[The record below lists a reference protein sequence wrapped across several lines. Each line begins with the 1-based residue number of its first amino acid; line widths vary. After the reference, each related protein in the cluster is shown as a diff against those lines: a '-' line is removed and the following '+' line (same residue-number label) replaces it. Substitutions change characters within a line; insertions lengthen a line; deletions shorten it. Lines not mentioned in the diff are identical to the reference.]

1 MNAVPKFT
9 EAHAARLSRFLS
21 APGRPEGTMTY
32 PQLAGFLFSV
42 ACAPEVIPPSEWM
55 PIVFNDQDAGFETP
69 REAEQVIEAMM
80 ALYNECGRQGT
91 EEGEALP
98 PGCEILSP
106 PLRNLEED
114 APLSRWARGFVTGS
128 SWLEEIWDEL
138 TPDELDEE
146 LGGILLILSFFASP
160 KLAEA
165 CIKEAKRPLT
175 PERVA
180 ETVVKTFPDAATGYA
195 RMGRI
200 FHQALLEVEKDAP
213 EEKPPGRPKVGRNDP
228 CPCGSGKKF
237 KKCCAGT

>member
-1 MNAVPKFT
+1 MSAVPKFT
-9 EAHAARLSRFLS
+9 EAHAARLRRFLS
-21 APGRPEGTMTY
+21 APERPEGTMTY

-55 PIVFNDQDAGFETP
+55 PIVFNDGDAGFETP

-98 PGCEILSP
+98 PGCEILAP
-106 PLRNLEED
+106 PLRNLEAD

-138 TPDELDEE
+138 TPDELDGE
-146 LGGILLILSFFASP
+146 LGGILMILSFFASP

-165 CIKEAKRPLT
+165 YLKDAKEGLT
-175 PERVA
+175 IERMA
-180 ETVVKTFPDAATGYA
+180 ETILPVFPDATTGYA

-200 FHQALLEVEKDAP
+200 FYQALMEEDTP
-213 EEKPPGRPKVGRNDP
+213 EEKPPARPKVGRNDP

-237 KKCCAGT
+237 KKCCAET